1 MKILKFDQFVSLFHN
16 IHRMYRY
23 TWMNK
28 NENISPKLEF

>member
-1 MKILKFDQFVSLFHN
+1 MKILKFEQFCLFHN

-23 TWMNK
+23 TWMNE